1 MDACR
6 DDQLEG
12 GFTILELVV
21 VLVIISVLMA
31 IAVPTFLSARSTANV
46 RAAQSDLR
54 TALVAANTVYIDA
67 QSFENMTVTDLS
79 AAEPSIHWNDG
90 PTTVGPHTLGV
101 DLTHDI
107 ATGNTDV
114 GQPAILL
121 VEDAGNGQCWYAVQ
135 ADQDSP
141 YYGEG
146 PQSGGQCNADQA
158 VNVPLSRIL

>member
-6 DDQLEG
+6 DDQLEA
-12 GFTILELVV
+12 GFTILELIV
-21 VLVIISVLMA
+21 VLVIIAALMA
-31 IAVPTFLSARSTANV
+31 IAVPTFLSARATAND

-67 QSFENMTVTDLS
+67 QSFENMTVSDLS
-79 AAEPSIHWNDG
+79 AAEPSIRWEDG

-107 ATGNTDV
+107 ASGNEDV

-121 VEDAGNGQCWYAVQ
+121 VEDAGDGECFYAVQ

-158 VNVPLSRIL
+158 VNVPLSRTL

>member
-31 IAVPTFLSARSTANV
+31 IAVPTFLSARSTAND

-67 QSFENMTVTDLS
+67 QSFENMTVGDLS
-79 AAEPSIHWNDG
+79 AAEPSIHWENG

-101 DLTHDI
+101 DLSHDI
-107 ATGNTDV
+107 ASGTEDV

-121 VEDAGNGQCWYAVQ
+121 VEDAGDGECWYAVQ
-135 ADQDSP
+135 ADQDAP
-141 YYGEG
+141 YYGVG

-158 VNVPLSRIL
+158 VNVPLSRTL